1 MASGPITI
9 WKIEW
14 ENMKVVIVF
23 LSGALKSLQTV
34 TAATKSEDACFL
46 TGKL

>member
-14 ENMKVVIVF
+14 ENVKVVTVF
-23 LSGALKSLQTV
+23 LTRALKSLQMV
-34 TAATKSEDACFL
+34 TAATKSEDAYFL